1 MKRATSRRHGAIR
14 CAIAPYG
21 LIAGTLTNV
30 CCEHG
35 AALDTFVMFF
45 GDVMNIEEV
54 TARLKPAAIGL
65 PAQ

>member
-1 MKRATSRRHGAIR
+1 LERWPAQYAV
-14 CAIAPYG
+14 AIAPYG

-45 GDVMNIEEV
+45 GDAMNIEEV